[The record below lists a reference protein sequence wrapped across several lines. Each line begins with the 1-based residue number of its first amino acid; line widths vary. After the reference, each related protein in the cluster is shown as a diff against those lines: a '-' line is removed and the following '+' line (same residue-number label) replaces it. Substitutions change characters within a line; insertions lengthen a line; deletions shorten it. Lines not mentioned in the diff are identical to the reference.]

1 MIPTLLLSL
10 SEAFANIRRDF
21 RRLVP
26 MALGI
31 VFGMAFVMLLLA
43 IANGFEA
50 TQRKALGAY
59 GDRFVL
65 LRINRAQLDRS
76 ASGKERRLMMDDRDV
91 ERLRIGA
98 PAIRN
103 LSPMNVAYHAR
114 IHGNSGAGAHIYI
127 AGALP
132 EITKIRTIPL
142 AEGRFYDDLD
152 EAARRRVIVLGP
164 VARRQLFGSGP
175 ALGQKV
181 RVSGFS
187 RSAIPSRGA
196 SVSRE
201 TASLR
206 GASKRTKKLA
216 DSARPSSTNARNQES
231 LEATSISGESFEVI
245 GVLKDIETQKES
257 YVSVARVAFIPFATS
272 TAVFDNRYN
281 IILVEPRSVEDKQ
294 LAIEQFR
301 TVMGSRY
308 GFGPDDRNAVLIY
321 FDAIERARSVEAIF
335 GGARIFLAAVGVL
348 ILAIGGIGIMNVV
361 LVSVASRTFEIG
373 LRKALGATPFAIYTQ
388 FFFETSLACFLSGL
402 LGFSLGAGSIALL
415 SELPLP
421 QNFSRP
427 VLDMQTSL
435 VSFGILTGIALAVSF
450 YPAKRAALLPPIEAL
465 QAPA

>member
-1 MIPTLLLSL
+1 
-10 SEAFANIRRDF
+10 
-21 RRLVP
+21 
-26 MALGI
+26 
-31 VFGMAFVMLLLA
+31 
-43 IANGFEA
+43 
-50 TQRKALGAY
+50 
-59 GDRFVL
+59 
-65 LRINRAQLDRS
+65 
-76 ASGKERRLMMDDRDV
+76 
-91 ERLRIGA
+91 
-98 PAIRN
+98 
-103 LSPMNVAYHAR
+103 
-114 IHGNSGAGAHIYI
+114 
-127 AGALP
+127 
-132 EITKIRTIPL
+132 
-142 AEGRFYDDLD
+142 
-152 EAARRRVIVLGP
+152 
-164 VARRQLFGSGP
+164 
-175 ALGQKV
+175 
-181 RVSGFS
+181 
-187 RSAIPSRGA
+187 
-196 SVSRE
+196 
-201 TASLR
+201 LR
-206 GASKRTKKLA
+206 GASKRTRKLA

-373 LRKALGATPFAIYTQ
+373 LRATPFAIYTQ

-427 VLDMQTSL
+427 VLDMHTSL

>member
-1 MIPTLLLSL
+1 MIPTLLLSFR
-10 SEAFANIRRDF
+10 EAFASIRRDG

-31 VFGMAFVMLLLA
+31 VCGMAFVMVLLA

-50 TQRKALGAY
+50 SQRRALGAY

-65 LRINRAQLDRS
+65 LRLNRAQLDRS

-98 PAIRN
+98 PAIRR
-103 LSPMNVAYHAR
+103 LSPMNVAYRAR
-114 IHGNSGAGAHIYI
+114 IHGRSGAGARVYI

-164 VARRQLFGSGP
+164 VARKQLFGTGP
-175 ALGQKV
+175 AVGQKV

-187 RSAIPSRGA
+187 RSAIPGREASVSQEIASFRGA
-196 SVSRE
+196 SRRAKELAVGATTSSTDARSRE
-201 TASLR
+201 SV
-206 GASKRTKKLA
+206 
-216 DSARPSSTNARNQES
+216 
-231 LEATSISGESFEVI
+231 EALSISGEPFEVI

-281 IILVEPRSVEDKQ
+281 IILVEPRSVEDKE

-301 TVMGSRY
+301 TVMGARY
-308 GFGPDDRNAVLIY
+308 GFGPADRNAVLVY
-321 FDAIERARSVEAIF
+321 FDAIDRARSVQAIF
-335 GGARIFLAAVGVL
+335 RGARIFLAAVGVL
-348 ILAIGGIGIMNVV
+348 ILAIGGIGVMNVV

-388 FFFETSLACFLSGL
+388 FFFETTLACFLSGL
-402 LGFSLGAGSIALL
+402 LGFSLGAAGIALL
-415 SELPLP
+415 SKLPLP
-421 QNFSRP
+421 ENFSQP
-427 VLDMQTSL
+427 VLDMQTVL
-435 VSFGILTGIALAVSF
+435 VSFGILAGIALAVGF
-450 YPAKRAALLPPIEAL
+450 YPARRAALLSPIDAL

>member
-1 MIPTLLLSL
+1 M
-10 SEAFANIRRDF
+10 
-21 RRLVP
+21 
-26 MALGI
+26 
-31 VFGMAFVMLLLA
+31 
-43 IANGFEA
+43 
-50 TQRKALGAY
+50 
-59 GDRFVL
+59 
-65 LRINRAQLDRS
+65 
-76 ASGKERRLMMDDRDV
+76 
-91 ERLRIGA
+91 
-98 PAIRN
+98 
-103 LSPMNVAYHAR
+103 
-114 IHGNSGAGAHIYI
+114 
-127 AGALP
+127 
-132 EITKIRTIPL
+132 
-142 AEGRFYDDLD
+142 
-152 EAARRRVIVLGP
+152 
-164 VARRQLFGSGP
+164 
-175 ALGQKV
+175 
-181 RVSGFS
+181 
-187 RSAIPSRGA
+187 
-196 SVSRE
+196 
-201 TASLR
+201 
-206 GASKRTKKLA
+206 
-216 DSARPSSTNARNQES
+216 NARNQES

-421 QNFSRP
+421 QNFSQP

-450 YPAKRAALLPPIEAL
+450 YRAKRAALLPPIEAL